1 MQVSRE
7 QLTSRTERGPASLLL
22 PLERLCF
29 SVVDEIGEYGDIV
42 PSLFDALSILGTLL
56 FPVLDLAHQAGRTAY
71 ADANRYRN
79 LLVLGEIQR
88 GKNSPCAMGLSA
100 RKGKVICICKGS
112 NHLRA
117 G

>member
-22 PLERLCF
+22 PLMRLCF

-42 PSLFDALSILGTLL
+42 PSFDALSILGNLL

-71 ADANRYRN
+71 ADRYRN
-79 LLVLGEIQR
+79 LIVLGEIQR
-88 GKNSPCAMGLSA
+88 GNNSPCTMALSA
-100 RKGKVICICKGS
+100 RRGKVLCICKGN
-112 NHLRA
+112 NHLKA